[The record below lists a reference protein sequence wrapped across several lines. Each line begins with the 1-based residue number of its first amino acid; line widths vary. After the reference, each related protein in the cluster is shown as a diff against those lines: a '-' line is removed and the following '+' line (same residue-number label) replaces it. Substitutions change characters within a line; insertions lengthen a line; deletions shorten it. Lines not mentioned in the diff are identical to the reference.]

1 MRNVDFNKII
11 MQNILHHAN
20 IGIHVIDKDRKTVI
34 YNDVMA
40 KLEGLKREQ
49 VLGKDI

>member
-1 MRNVDFNKII
+1 M
-11 MQNILHHAN
+11 HHAN

-49 VLGKDI
+49 ITGERYLRYLS

>member
-1 MRNVDFNKII
+1 

-20 IGIHVIDKDRKTVI
+20 IGIHVIDKERKTVI

-40 KLEGLKREQ
+40 NWRA
-49 VLGKDI
+49 